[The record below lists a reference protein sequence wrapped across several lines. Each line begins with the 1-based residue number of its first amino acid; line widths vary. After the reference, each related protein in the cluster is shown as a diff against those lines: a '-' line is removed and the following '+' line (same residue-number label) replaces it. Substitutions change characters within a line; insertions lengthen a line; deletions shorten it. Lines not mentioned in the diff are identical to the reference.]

1 MIQKFRAWSPK
12 FEKMYGVTLIDFING
27 DVGLKDKNGGV
38 AMSNLDSLSI
48 MQSTG
53 LFDKNGMEIFEGD
66 LIQWFY
72 GESEIL
78 EQKGVVDVV
87 WKNGAFRPFDEADG
101 TLYDLLEMC
110 KHDWYEVVGNIH
122 NNPELLGR

>member
-12 FEKMYGVTLIDFING
+12 FEKMYSVTLIDFING

-66 LIQWFY
+66 LIGSVAKF
-72 GESEIL
+72 
-78 EQKGVVDVV
+78 
-87 WKNGAFRPFDEADG
+87 
-101 TLYDLLEMC
+101 
-110 KHDWYEVVGNIH
+110 
-122 NNPELLGR
+122 